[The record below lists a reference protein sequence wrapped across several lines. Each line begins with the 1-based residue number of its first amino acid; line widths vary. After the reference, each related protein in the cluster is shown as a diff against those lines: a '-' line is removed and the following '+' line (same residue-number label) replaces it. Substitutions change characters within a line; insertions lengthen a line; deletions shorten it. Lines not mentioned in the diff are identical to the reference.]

1 MAFRLKSTA
10 SQEVVGR
17 WLLFSNVLFH
27 FDIRPSDFHYSW
39 SLGGENV
46 NISQVNYMNRKTAVM
61 SEENGRWA
69 SSGDL
74 FKPTTRQADG
84 VQTQQPPW
92 RDKGLFYFVRSD
104 PGLKELLSSEGLL
117 TRSSAAP
124 LLNQTQR
131 YSLGVHHK
139 YEEVSVHMLPH
150 DKTCTQPHNDL

>member
-1 MAFRLKSTA
+1 MAAGRLAEICSA
-10 SQEVVGR
+10 GFVFSCSQT
-17 WLLFSNVLFH
+17 N
-27 FDIRPSDFHYSW
+27 
-39 SLGGENV
+39 N
-46 NISQVNYMNRKTAVM
+46 
-61 SEENGRWA
+61 
-69 SSGDL
+69 
-74 FKPTTRQADG
+74 PTTQQADRE
-84 VQTQQPPW
+84 QIQQPPW

-131 YSLGVHHK
+131 YPLGVDHK

>member
-1 MAFRLKSTA
+1 
-10 SQEVVGR
+10 
-17 WLLFSNVLFH
+17 
-27 FDIRPSDFHYSW
+27 
-39 SLGGENV
+39 
-46 NISQVNYMNRKTAVM
+46 M

-74 FKPTTRQADG
+74 FCSFVFSCSQTNKPATQQADRE
-84 VQTQQPPW
+84 QIQQPPW
-92 RDKGLFYFVRSD
+92 RDKGLFHFVRSD

-131 YSLGVHHK
+131 YPLGVDHK